1 MPDIREAVI
10 EIRFIAKRA
19 IGNLVKFFT
28 PHPNKIG
35 HNRVL

>member
-19 IGNLVKFFT
+19 IESLVKFFN

>member
-10 EIRFIAKRA
+10 EIRFIAKQA
-19 IGNLVKFFT
+19 IGNLVKFFN